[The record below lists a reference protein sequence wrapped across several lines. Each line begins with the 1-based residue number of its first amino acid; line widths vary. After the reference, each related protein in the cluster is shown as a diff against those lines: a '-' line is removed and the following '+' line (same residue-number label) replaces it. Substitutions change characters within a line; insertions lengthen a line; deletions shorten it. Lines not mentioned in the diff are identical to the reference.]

1 MCVRGGGMQGQTRA
15 RVNRATSA
23 KKEER
28 RIEATYVL
36 CACGDLRKGKRAKRL
51 YQPTV
56 KVKEPRA
63 LARAGGEREQEGRA
77 EKRGGACVRVT
88 KCCRGGSDFVGDKK
102 FWAHGRGK
110 SPLSQGGC

>member
-1 MCVRGGGMQGQTRA
+1 VCVRGGGMQGQTRA

-36 CACGDLRKGKRAKRL
+36 CACGDLRKGKRAKRS

-56 KVKEPRA
+56 KVKEP
-63 LARAGGEREQEGRA
+63 GRWRGQGA
-77 EKRGGACVRVT
+77 KESKRGGPRNEGARVCV
-88 KCCRGGSDFVGDKK
+88 
-102 FWAHGRGK
+102 
-110 SPLSQGGC
+110 